1 MRLNWRS
8 IYRELQCRGGVVAY
22 ARQLPALI
30 KIFGLK
36 RGLKYLYKWAQR
48 NDYQTWIRLYDSLD
62 ESQEAKI
69 RDEIDGMASRPKI
82 SIIMPVNDAPLNFIQ
97 EAIESIKAQWYPN
110 WELCIAVDAS
120 VDKVM
125 LSLLQGYGH
134 QDARIKVTEPLH
146 DGLSAAANRGLRF
159 ASGDYATF
167 LGDADLLP
175 RQALFYVARAI
186 AAHPEA
192 AMIYSDEDKISDRGI
207 RYDPWF
213 KCEFNYEL
221 LLSQNAIGHSTVYR
235 RDSINTLQGFRDGFE
250 GAQEYDL
257 ALRVLERIDPAQ
269 VIHIPRVLYHQRTRA
284 GQTAAA
290 IDAARRAVA
299 EHLVRTN
306 RGAVEALP
314 EAPQYNRVRYP
325 LPSVL
330 PLVSII
336 IPTRDRAD
344 LLGMCLDSLLAKT
357 TYANYEIIVVDN
369 GSVEASTQALF
380 ARLPKDRVS
389 VIRDDAPFNYSRL
402 NNLAVALAKGDVI
415 CLMNNDIEILTLD
428 WMEEMLS
435 YACQPDIGC
444 VGARLWFPDD
454 RLQHA
459 GVITGFGEG
468 IAGHPNKNFPRGYVG
483 YYARAILTQSLSAV
497 TAACL
502 MIRREVWEKTQGL
515 DENLAVAFNDVDFCL
530 RVKAAGYRNVWTP
543 HAEMNHHESASRGN
557 ETSPEK
563 QARYTQEIAL
573 MQSRWRDA
581 LANDPAYNPN
591 LTLEHD
597 DFSLAWPPR
606 AQGHGQSDSPR
617 LAVQTL

>member
-8 IYRELQCRGGVVAY
+8 IYRELQCRGGIFAC

-36 RGLKYLYKWAQR
+36 RGFKYLYKWPQR

-62 ESQEAKI
+62 ESQETKI
-69 RDEIDGMASRPKI
+69 RSEIDDMTFRPKI
-82 SIIMPVNDAPLNFIQ
+82 SIIMPVNDPPLGFIQ
-97 EAIESIKAQWYPN
+97 EAIESIKAQLYPD
-110 WELCIAVDAS
+110 WELCIAVDAT
-120 VDKVM
+120 VGKTT

-134 QDARIKVTEPLH
+134 QDSRIKVTEPLH
-146 DGLSAAANRGLRF
+146 DGLSAAANHGLAL
-159 ASGDYATF
+159 ASGDYAAF
-167 LGDADLLP
+167 LGDVDLLP
-175 RQALFYVARAI
+175 RQALFYIARAI

-207 RYDPWF
+207 RYAPWF
-213 KCEFNYEL
+213 KCDFNYEL
-221 LLSQNAIGHSTVYR
+221 LLNQNRAGQLTVYR
-235 RDSINTLQGFRDGFE
+235 RDLINDLGGFRDGFE
-250 GAQEYDL
+250 GAQDYDL
-257 ALRVLERIDPAQ
+257 ALRALERINAAQ
-269 VIHIPRVLYHQRTRA
+269 VIHIPRILYHQRTRA
-284 GQTAAA
+284 GQTAAS

-299 EHLVRTN
+299 EHLARTG
-306 RGAVEALP
+306 RGAVEATP

-357 TYANYEIIVVDN
+357 TYANYEIIIVDN

-402 NNLAVALAKGDVI
+402 NNLAVAQAKGNVI
-415 CLMNNDIEILTLD
+415 CLMNNDIEILTPD

-435 YACQPDIGC
+435 FASQSDIGC
-444 VGARLWFPDD
+444 VGARLWFPDG

-459 GVITGFGEG
+459 GVITGLGG
-468 IAGHPNKNFPRGYVG
+468 VAGHPNKYFPKGYAG
-483 YYARAILTQSLSAV
+483 YFGRAILTQSMSAV

-502 MIRREVWEKTQGL
+502 MIRRDLWNKVQGF
-515 DENLAVAFNDVDFCL
+515 DEDLAVAFNDVDFCL

-557 ETSPEK
+557 ETTPEK
-563 QARYTQEIAL
+563 RQRYLEEIER
-573 MQSRWRDA
+573 MKSRWGDT
-581 LANDPAYNPN
+581 LAGDPAYNPN
-591 LTLEHD
+591 LTLAHD
-597 DFSLAWPPR
+597 DFSCAWPPR
-606 AQGHGQSDSPR
+606 SR
-617 LAVQTL
+617 